1 MIIRAATIELATK
14 YSGYVDEK
22 FHQDSKTEIVSCH
35 NYKWLVS
42 DVDGADWIKIYK
54 VSTAEMNDYNRS
66 GANNGNWS
74 RYGKIQDLD
83 AETEEFR
90 IDNDRSFTFAL
101 DYLDVRETAGALLA
115 AQALNRQIEEVV
127 IPEIDKW
134 TFEVLK
140 INAGHKPDPVTL
152 TKTNIYSEIV
162 KATEALDEACVP
174 DTERILVVTP
184 KTYRLMKECK
194 DITLNTE
201 VGADMLRRG
210 VIGNLDGMT
219 VQRVA
224 SSTLPKD
231 FGFCV
236 VQKKCVFSFSKLK
249 KYKVHDNPP
258 GIDGYLVE
266 GRIVYDAF
274 VPQHKKCGIYYQAL
288 PES

>member
-1 MIIRAATIELATK
+1 MLA
-14 YSGYVDEK
+14 
-22 FHQDSKTEIVSCH
+22 
-35 NYKWLVS
+35 S
-42 DVDGADWIKIYK
+42 DVSEADWIKIYK
-54 VSTAEMNDYNRS
+54 VSTAKMNDYDRE
-66 GANNGNWS
+66 GANSEHWS
-74 RYGKIQDLD
+74 RYGKVQSLD
-83 AETEEFR
+83 AETESFR
-90 IDNDRSFTFAL
+90 IDNDRSFTFVL
-101 DYLDVRETAGALLA
+101 DRLDVNETAGALAA
-115 AQALNRQIEEVV
+115 AQALNRQIEEAV
-127 IPEIDKW
+127 IPEVDKW

-174 DTERILVVTP
+174 DTERILIVNP

-201 VGADMLRRG
+201 VGADMLRKG
-210 VIGNLDGMT
+210 VIGNLDGMK

-224 SSTLPKD
+224 SSTLPEN

-236 VQKKCVFSFSKLK
+236 VQKKCVLSFSKLK
-249 KYKVHDNPP
+249 KYKIHDNPP

-266 GRIVYDAF
+266 GRIVYDVF
-274 VPQHKKCGIYYQAL
+274 VPDYKKCGVYYQAL